1 MSTCGKMLLSMG
13 MGIED
18 NEIVVAKTIEHE
30 SKEVFP
36 LAIRVKE
43 FNVRSLTASEVEVS
57 LERLKRMGVVRSY
70 RHGWGI
76 IVKHNGESH
85 LTFERTGDEPSY
97 DGGNGLQDDEVY
109 EVEFSPSKL
118 QEYLALKRGHDTS
131 SQRVIERRGEDFH
144 FNGKKLP
151 FDTYASTHYSVLDI
165 LYGSDGA
172 SKRMSYEEINNL
184 LEKAPYKLEKMTDR
198 NEIIQRIRNAI
209 NNGLYRQMPKAIR
222 KNIYIEPRVGLVF
235 DNPTKE

>member
-1 MSTCGKMLLSMG
+1 MG

-30 SKEVFP
+30 SKLVRP

-43 FNVRSLTASEVEVS
+43 FNVRSLTASEVEIS
-57 LERLKRMGVVRSY
+57 LERLKRMGVVSSY

-76 IVKHNGESH
+76 IIKHSGDIH

-109 EVEFSPSKL
+109 EIEFSPSKL
-118 QEYLALKRGHDTS
+118 QEYLASKRGYGNAS
-131 SQRVIERRGEDFH
+131 KRVIERRGEDFY
-144 FNGKKLP
+144 FNDEKLP
-151 FDTYASTHYSVLDI
+151 FDTYTSIYYFLLDI
-165 LYGSDGA
+165 LYGTDGA

-184 LEKAPYKLEKMTDR
+184 LEKTPYKLEKMTDR

-209 NNGLYRQMPKAIR
+209 NNGLYRQMPKTIR
-222 KNIYIEPRVGLVF
+222 KNLYTEPRVGLVF